1 MTEEKSKRE
10 FFLLTSSKK
19 RVIYFIA
26 KDKLNYYDGIKKI

>member
-1 MTEEKSKRE
+1 MTEEK